1 MTTKKLEPREAPNL
15 PIITHIIE
23 IREPGL
29 ELDLSES
36 NAPNLHPPCP
46 GTPSLSSRPIWILPC
61 DSILMASLEET
72 WGDSPTHIALSSLCS
87 FITLTVWGTP
97 PSIWFFFSLSYFSL
111 IASYVTSW
119 LQISPWSWIIFSHF
133 SHYAVGT
140 VSTSE
145 QLVWETQIHTLVGTL
160 FLGYRISKVRIFPN
174 STFLA
179 PFTN

>member
-23 IREPGL
+23 IRKPGL

-61 DSILMASLEET
+61 DSIPMASLEET
-72 WGDSPTHIALSSLCS
+72 WGDSPTYIDLSSLCS

-97 PSIWFFFSLSYFSL
+97 PSIWFFFHSISLWLLHMWPLGSKSVLDPGSFSL
-111 IASYVTSW
+111 TSPTVPW
-119 LQISPWSWIIFSHF
+119 ALQ
-133 SHYAVGT
+133 A
-140 VSTSE
+140 
-145 QLVWETQIHTLVGTL
+145 LV
-160 FLGYRISKVRIFPN
+160 N
-174 STFLA
+174 
-179 PFTN
+179 N

>member
-1 MTTKKLEPREAPNL
+1 MTTKKLGPREAPNL
-15 PIITHIIE
+15 LIITQIIE

-36 NAPNLHPPCP
+36 SAPNLYPPCP
-46 GTPSLSSRPIWILPC
+46 GTPSLSSRSIWILPC
-61 DSILMASLEET
+61 DSIPMASLEET
-72 WGDSPTHIALSSLCS
+72 WGGSPAHIDLSSLCP
-87 FITLTVWGTP
+87 FITLTVWGSP
-97 PSIWFFFSLSYFSL
+97 PSTWFFFFHSPVSL

-119 LQISPWSWIIFSHF
+119 LQISPAMGI
-133 SHYAVGT
+133 A
-140 VSTSE
+140 STSE
-145 QLVWETQIHTLVGTL
+145 QLVWETQINTLVGTL